1 MAESLPPWLDVTP
14 GSYTAAAEAG
24 VSAGQRARSLDM
36 EAQAHQQALQE
47 AQAQK
52 AQLQAEQAL
61 AIKDHAQQQAT
72 SRAAAAAQIQLQ
84 KQQIIIRGRIMS
96 KKSNGINPDLE
107 KAISDMLKQSMNDP
121 SVELEAKLKVI
132 DRAINLEKLKQKV
145 SEDEWGSGFATSDDI

>member
-1 MAESLPPWLDVTP
+1 M
-14 GSYTAAAEAG
+14 
-24 VSAGQRARSLDM
+24 
-36 EAQAHQQALQE
+36 
-47 AQAQK
+47 
-52 AQLQAEQAL
+52 
-61 AIKDHAQQQAT
+61 
-72 SRAAAAAQIQLQ
+72 
-84 KQQIIIRGRIMS
+84 MS